1 MSEEEEKHTFWSGVR
16 LMFARGVVVM
26 IPAVITFAVLRL
38 LFETVDGIMGPI
50 YHKILGKEIMGLG
63 FLTMIVFI
71 LIVGALSGN
80 LIAKA
85 IFRLFEKIIT
95 SIPLARSIYS
105 AMKDLMGAF
114 QIGGKGQSFRKVV
127 FVEYPRIGMF
137 TIGFMTNELCIKDD
151 IGDHA
156 MASIYIPNPPN
167 PTSGVMVLLPV
178 DTLKVL
184 DMSVEEGLKLV
195 LSGGIVTSGTLT
207 VK

>member
-1 MSEEEEKHTFWSGVR
+1 MSEIEEQHTFWSGFR
-16 LMFARGVVVM
+16 TMFARGVVVL
-26 IPAVITFAVLRL
+26 IPVVITFAVLRL

-50 YHKILGKEIMGLG
+50 YHRILGREIMGLG
-63 FLTMIVFI
+63 FLTMVVFI

-85 IFRLFEKIIT
+85 IFRLFEKVIT

-114 QIGGKGQSFRKVV
+114 QVGGKGQSFRKVV
-127 FVEYPRIGMF
+127 YVEYPRIGMF
-137 TIGFMTNELCIKDD
+137 TIGFMTNELTVEEPSGKNT
-151 IGDHA
+151 

-167 PTSGVMVLLPV
+167 PTSGVMVLVPMNTMQ
-178 DTLKVL
+178 TLN
-184 DMSVEEGLKLV
+184 MSVEEGLKLV
-195 LSGGIVTSGTLT
+195 LSGGIVTSGILT